1 MFGMEFYVDPSRCIG
16 CKSCLQACE
25 ECDTHRGVSMINF
38 DFIDREETIG
48 TLIEVGAAYA
58 AGKPIFIAFTDEE
71 LARHF
76 YFAQQL
82 VTGAVITVDV
92 KTAWDLF
99 ARWRTNN

>member
-1 MFGMEFYVDPSRCIG
+1 VAQD
-16 CKSCLQACE
+16 CLSEVAAA
-25 ECDTHRGVSMINF
+25 DVLF
-38 DFIDREETIG
+38 AWIDREETIG